1 VIHGSNDMVVPLAA
15 GKHLHQS
22 LKNAELVTISETS
35 HQVFE
40 EKAGEVA
47 KEIIEF
53 ISRFMN

>member
-1 VIHGSNDMVVPLAA
+1 MVVPLTA
-15 GKHLHQS
+15 GKHLHES
-22 LKNAELVTISETS
+22 VKNAELVTISETS
-35 HQVFE
+35 HQAFE